1 MEYMGRMRRNLK
13 IVVWIL
19 AVLLLAL
26 VVRLL
31 WIQVMGGED
40 LSRAVCDQS
49 LVSLEGA
56 NTRGLICD
64 RNGIPLVGD
73 QKRYLY
79 IIRKKDLDYQ
89 AAKLLASMGA
99 KEAGSSTAYYVYA
112 SEHYRK
118 TSGEKL
124 AKKYHA
130 YIIQASSRYED
141 HQTAANL
148 IGYVNQRDSSGAA
161 GLELM
166 CDRQLSKSHCRL
178 YAAADVKGNL
188 LMGRG
193 LIAESKKDHISA
205 AQGEVRTTLDKNL
218 QEAVED
224 IIADYEENCA
234 VVIIKQSS
242 GDVVAMACEPTFNPN
257 DVRKHLGR
265 DSDELL
271 NKATQGEYA
280 PGSVFKIVVAAAALE
295 QEVPADQ
302 TFECTGSVK
311 IGSVEIKC
319 KTGGE
324 DGHGQIGME
333 EAFAQSCNSYFIQ
346 LGQMTGARPICS
358 MAKTMGL
365 GEKAL
370 TQYPQQ
376 CSGHVMTGA
385 ECSGAGI
392 GNLSIGQGQMLVT
405 PLQIA
410 RMTEIVASGGI
421 DRGAHVLLSEKTK
434 NRRILKQETAEKI
447 QSMMCQVTEEGTA
460 RQMGLVND
468 DGSAAAAVKT
478 GTAQYGRQEDGKSYG
493 WLTGFTPCE
502 DPQYVVTVFAGGAD
516 ATASDAGPV
525 YRQIVEYLKS
535 HED

>member
-1 MEYMGRMRRNLK
+1 MEHMERMRRNLK
-13 IVVWIL
+13 IVVWLL
-19 AVLLLAL
+19 AALLLAL
-26 VVRLL
+26 VARLL

-40 LSRAVCDQS
+40 LSQAVCDQS

-64 RNGIPLVGD
+64 RNGLPLVGD
-73 QKRYLY
+73 EKRYLY
-79 IIRKKDLDYQ
+79 VIRKKDLDYQ

-99 KEAGSSTAYYVYA
+99 RQTGSSGGYYVYA
-112 SEHYRK
+112 SEHYK
-118 TSGEKL
+118 KASGEKL
-124 AKKYHA
+124 TEKYHA
-130 YIIQASSRYED
+130 YIMQASSRYQD
-141 HQTAANL
+141 HQTAVNL

-166 CDRQLSKSHCRL
+166 CDKQLRKSRCRL

-188 LMGRG
+188 LPGRG
-193 LIAESKKDHISA
+193 LIAESEKNHVSA

-218 QEAVED
+218 QEEVEK
-224 IIADYEENCA
+224 IIADYEDDCA
-234 VVIIKQSS
+234 VIVLKQSS
-242 GDVVAMACEPTFNPN
+242 GDVLAMACAPTFNPN
-257 DVRKHLGR
+257 DVTRHLGSG
-265 DSDELL
+265 SDELL

-295 QEVPADQ
+295 QGIPADQ

-324 DGHGQIGME
+324 KGHGQIEME
-333 EAFAQSCNSYFIQ
+333 KAFAQSCNSYFIQ
-346 LGQMTGARPICS
+346 LVQMTGARSICS
-358 MAKTMGL
+358 MAKIMGL

-370 TQYPQQ
+370 AQYPQQ
-376 CSGHVMTGA
+376 CSGHVMTGS
-385 ECSGAGI
+385 ECSGAGV

-410 RMTEIVASGGI
+410 SMTEIVASGGV
-421 DRGAHVLLSEKTK
+421 DRGTHVLLSEKTK
-434 NRRILKQETAEKI
+434 NKRVLDQDTAEEI
-447 QSMMCQVTEEGTA
+447 QYMMCQVTEDGTA
-460 RQMGLVND
+460 RKMGLVND

-493 WLTGFTPCE
+493 WLTGFAPCD

-525 YRQIVEYLKS
+525 YRQIVEYLKD
-535 HED
+535 HQD

>member
-1 MEYMGRMRRNLK
+1 MERMRRNLK
-13 IVVWIL
+13 IVVWML

-26 VVRLL
+26 VVRLF
-31 WIQVMGGED
+31 WIQIIGSVE

-49 LVSLEGA
+49 LVSLQGV
-56 NTRGLICD
+56 NTKGRICD
-64 RNGIPLVGD
+64 RNGLPLVGD

-79 IIRKKDLDYQ
+79 VIRRKDLDYQ

-99 KEAGSSTAYYVYA
+99 RETGSGGGYYVYA
-112 SEHYRK
+112 SENYRK
-118 TSGEKL
+118 APGEKL
-124 AKKYHA
+124 VEKYHA
-130 YIIQASSRYED
+130 YILQASSRYQD

-188 LMGRG
+188 LPGRG
-193 LIAESKKDHISA
+193 LIAESRENHMSA
-205 AQGEVRTTLDKNL
+205 AQREVRTTLDKKL
-218 QEAVED
+218 QEAVEK
-224 IIADYEENCA
+224 IITGYEDDCA
-234 VVIIKQSS
+234 VVVVKQSS
-242 GDVVAMACEPTFNPN
+242 GDVLAMACTPTFNPN
-257 DVRKHLGR
+257 DVAGHLGSA
-265 DSDELL
+265 SDELL

-295 QEVPADQ
+295 QGIPADQ
-302 TFECTGSVK
+302 TFECAGSVK
-311 IGSVEIKC
+311 IGSVEIRC

-324 DGHGQIGME
+324 DGHGQIGMK

-346 LGQMTGARPICS
+346 LGQMTGAKSICDT
-358 MAKTMGL
+358 AKIMGL
-365 GEKAL
+365 GQKAL
-370 TQYPQQ
+370 AKYPQQ
-376 CSGHVMTGA
+376 CSGHVMTGS

-410 RMTEIVASGGI
+410 RMTEVVASGGI
-421 DRGAHVLLSEKTK
+421 DRGVHVLLSEKTQ
-434 NRRILKQETAEKI
+434 NQRVLQRSTAEELR
-447 QSMMCQVTEEGTA
+447 SMMCQVTERGTA
-460 RQMGLVND
+460 RQMGLAGD
-468 DGSAAAAVKT
+468 DGTAAAAVKT

-493 WLTGFTPCE
+493 WLTGFAPCD

-516 ATASDAGPV
+516 ATASDAGIV
-525 YRQIVEYLKS
+525 YREILEYLKS
-535 HED
+535 HTN